1 MSFVWYP
8 EIGDNNFYDA
18 TFKKKEFNKTLTGPE
33 FHSRDP
39 QEVCRPGEFKMQ
51 NHQEFVRNFISPETP
66 YNGLLLFHGTGVGK
80 CVHPDTMV
88 YVNDHATRIED
99 LWKHYAVEW
108 TTDSDG
114 GEWCDVYSIHLMTNS
129 LSADGEMVEM
139 PIDKLYRQ
147 KVSEQLVTVMTET
160 GNIIKMTRAHKLL
173 SESGFT
179 NIFEQGLG
187 IAQPIGYGHGDREC
201 ELAFVPIES
210 VSENYYNGY
219 VYDLEVPETH
229 NYVANGILCHNT
241 CAAMGITEGL
251 KEYVHKMGK
260 KIYIIS
266 SKVIRDNFLRELYD
280 EKRANREKQM
290 HSPPG
295 SYQCVGDA
303 YHVSELEYPDP
314 AKRKRKVAEK
324 IRRYY
329 EFFGAAQFANYV
341 DVKLKMIKKMTD
353 AEIAEFFSNSVFVI
367 DEAHGI
373 AGKGKLEE
381 RTKKSKKD
389 EVEEEELDEPDDV
402 DDGEADEDDEGVD
415 EEVVV
420 DRKKAKVAPKT
431 SNRSL
436 LMVLL
441 DIIKGCRAIDTNLKL
456 VLLTATPMKDNQGE
470 LADLL
475 QLLNENDGKSI
486 NRDVL
491 FPGDETFNRD
501 MLIKYA
507 RGYVSYV
514 RGNNPITF
522 PLPMLP
528 PTDTLYNPDPLYSYD
543 GGGNI
548 RAEYVIPLDKEVT
561 KYYEYNLVKCPMSL
575 YQFKAYKSYRD
586 GRAGKERSDAADIY
600 GRQISNFVFPSNN
613 VNEVMTTSV
622 KPSAATEKLY
632 GQTGL
637 RELMIEQKIS
647 LGAET
652 KIDGKPARQKQHLCY
667 EYKDATLQNFGL
679 FLSLQNPVPGKEKY
693 NLPLFSQK
701 FAKVI
706 ENINNSKGIAYAY
719 SEFDAGGARTLAL
732 AMEANG
738 YIRYHPDLKF
748 RGEDK
753 IKEAGLPINLDKIPQ
768 TRLLSYT
775 TAKAG
780 EYYNTYLKPNYRCA
794 VCGLLY
800 DKCRATNAAEPAGP
814 TKHVFRQ
821 ATYIIY
827 TGSIGKDV
835 EIDYLRDEGNTNGYK
850 IKAILG
856 TKITGEGLDF
866 KWIRQVHIVDPW
878 HNNTRIYQAIGRGIR
893 HCSHIDLPIPDR
905 NVTIFKYASSVP
917 EITAVIG
924 SSHEIEVITPYVDLV
939 ESGLISEGQHDMS
952 VQIVLPTSHAPVNI
966 GFTYRDLLTET
977 MDEKMYSR
985 VVRKDIYIKRIE
997 RVIKQVGVDCSL
1009 NRHINYYGE
1018 SDRDYSRECDYDKC
1032 DYNCV
1037 GFTKPPDFFDLSA
1050 RANPDGETYSIR
1062 SDKIFGDIEWR
1073 PDINKNDYE
1082 SLYEEAIAFGL
1093 DLDFDGGY
1101 DTTTPQEI
1109 IEDVFKVLSKVVGR
1123 TQVTIFGEEVH
1134 FERSYTDVDTSTYN
1148 VHFAQPQIIKARMY
1162 IARLFQHS
1170 VALSEK
1176 QIVNLVLRHDP
1187 LVDEEFIRLAID
1199 QLVGNP
1205 PYIAPK
1211 EIRDKYNRSGHIIF
1225 VGGYYVFQPA
1235 DVEDRTIPLYYR
1247 INPLKVKR
1255 HHLSMDPLV
1264 TVSETTKDATYVLDE
1279 TALGKRIDE
1288 LYKLIG
1294 YEDVGDQLLGRMQ
1307 IRLTMDK
1314 MVLNDQAY
1322 IIRTVIKRN
1331 ARNEADAEVAELAI
1345 VLKEYYKSQH
1355 LLYEGGT
1362 KLFLLIDPES
1372 EVSVFD
1378 TSVAT
1383 PDWVNYGYTDESVSE
1398 LPKLIEENYL
1408 RIVNVAGDE
1417 PTDGIY
1423 GFLAPPKVT
1432 RAKTMTV
1439 DANVVDVELI
1449 KKTLKNLNSY
1459 VKVQRDTET
1468 LKFKIVD
1475 KHSESTREKRSGG
1488 RSAKTFSSGI
1498 ICTTK
1503 NESAIGEIV
1512 STIDVVFNSSKLVF
1526 SDPITGEENIV
1537 PSDIFEGGRFIANN
1551 KNTLCNKLEIALRL
1565 LDYVNYD
1572 DKKWFLSPFEI
1583 EYYRPMASSL

>member
-8 EIGDNNFYDA
+8 EIGDANFYDA

-80 CVHPDTMV
+80 CVHPDTIIF
-88 YVNDHATRIED
+88 VNDEPIRIED
-99 LWKHYAVEW
+99 LWKNYSINQSVDE
-108 TTDSDG
+108 DG
-114 GEWCDVYSIHLMTNS
+114 GEWANVACLKFTTAS
-129 LSADGEMVEM
+129 LSDNGMVDK
-139 PIDKLYRQ
+139 PIAKLYRQ
-147 KVSEQLVTVMTET
+147 RVSETLISVRTEA
-160 GNIIKMTRAHKLL
+160 GNHIKMTKAHRLL
-173 SESGFT
+173 SNEGFT
-179 NIFEQGLG
+179 NNLEPGMG
-187 IAQPIGYGHGDREC
+187 VAQPIGYGHGDTEC
-201 ELAFVPIES
+201 ALAFVPIES
-210 VSENYYNGY
+210 IVEEDYDGY
-219 VYDLEVPETH
+219 VYDLEISNTH

-314 AKRKRKVAEK
+314 AKRKRKIAEK
-324 IRRYY
+324 IRKYY

-341 DVKLKMIKKMTD
+341 DVKLKMLKKMTD
-353 AEIAEFFSNSVFVI
+353 DEIAEFFANSVFVI

-389 EVEEEELDEPDDV
+389 EVEEEEPEDVADEGDE
-402 DDGEADEDDEGVD
+402 GEEDDEAGD

-420 DRKKAKVAPKT
+420 ERKKTKTAPKT

-441 DIIKGCRAIDTNLKL
+441 DIIKGCRKIKANLKL

-475 QLLNENDGKSI
+475 QLLNENDGRSI
-486 NRDVL
+486 DRGAL
-491 FPGDETFNRD
+491 FAGEESFNSA
-501 MLIKYA
+501 LLAKYA

-522 PLPMLP
+522 PLPLLP
-528 PTDTLYNPDPLYSYD
+528 PTDMLYNPDPLYSYD
-543 GGGNI
+543 GDGII
-548 RAEYVIPLDKEVT
+548 RAEYTIPLDKEGT
-561 KYYEYNLVKCPMSL
+561 KFYEFNLVKCPMSL
-575 YQFKAYKSYRD
+575 YQFKAYKGYRD
-586 GRAGKERSDAADIY
+586 GKAVKERSDAADIY

-613 VNEVMTTSV
+613 TNEVMTTSA
-622 KPSAATEKLY
+622 KPSVPVDKLY

-637 RELMIEQKIS
+637 RELMNEQKIS

-652 KIDGKPARQKQHLCY
+652 KIDGKPARPKQHLCY

-679 FLSLQNPVPGKEKY
+679 FLSLQNPVSGKEKF
-693 NLPLFSQK
+693 NLALFSQK
-701 FAKVI
+701 FAKVV
-706 ENINNSKGIAYAY
+706 ENINASKGIAYAY

-732 AMEANG
+732 ALEANG

-748 RGEDK
+748 KGEDK
-753 IKEAGLPINLDKIPQ
+753 VKEAGLPINLDKIPQ
-768 TRLLSYT
+768 CRLLAYNGS
-775 TAKAG
+775 KPS
-780 EYYNTYLKPNYRCA
+780 EYYTNYLKGNFRCA

-800 DKCRATNAAEPAGP
+800 AECRSENAKNAD
-814 TKHVFRQ
+814 KHVFRQ

-827 TGSIGKDV
+827 TGSIGKEA
-835 EIDYLRDEGNTNGYK
+835 EIDYLRDEGNTSGYK

-905 NVTIFKYASSVP
+905 NVTIFKYSSSVP
-917 EITAVIG
+917 EVTAVIG
-924 SSHEIEVITPYVDLV
+924 GEDVDVTSPYEDLV
-939 ESGLISEGQHDMS
+939 TSGLVKDSQHDS
-952 VQIVLPTSHAPVNI
+952 NVQILLPKSKSGAPVNI

-997 RVIKQVGVDCSL
+997 RVLKEVAVDCSL

-1018 SDRDYSRECDYDKC
+1018 SDRDYSRECDYDRC
-1032 DYNCV
+1032 DYTCK
-1037 GFTKPPDFFDLSA
+1037 GFTEAPEFFDLSA
-1050 RANPDGETYSIR
+1050 RANPDDTYSIR
-1062 SDKIFGDIEWR
+1062 SEKIFGDIVWR
-1073 PDINKNDYE
+1073 TEIGEDHYA
-1082 SLYEEAIAFGL
+1082 SLREEASSFGL
-1093 DLDFDGGY
+1093 DLDFDSEYDGEMQQDYIKDVY
-1101 DTTTPQEI
+1101 DTLLKT
-1109 IEDVFKVLSKVVGR
+1109 VGR
-1123 TQVTIFGEEVH
+1123 TQITIMGEEVH
-1134 FERSYTDVDTSTYN
+1134 FERSYTDVDISTYN

-1176 QIVNLVLRHDP
+1176 QIVSLVLKHDP

-1235 DVEDRTIPLYYR
+1235 DIEDRTIPIYYR
-1247 INPLKVKR
+1247 VNPLKIKR

-1264 TVSETTKDATYVLDE
+1264 TVSEATQDATYVLDE
-1279 TALGKRIDE
+1279 TMLGKRIEE
-1288 LYKLIG
+1288 LYKYVG
-1294 YEDVGDQLLGRMQ
+1294 FEEVGDQLLNRMM
-1307 IRLTMDK
+1307 IHSTMDK

-1331 ARNEADAEVAELAI
+1331 ARDASDTDAAELAI

-1355 LLYEGGT
+1355 LLYESPDGN
-1362 KLFLLIDPES
+1362 KIYLLIDPEN

-1378 TSVAT
+1378 MSVDK
-1383 PDWVNYGYTDESVSE
+1383 PDWAKYGYSDESVSDLLE
-1398 LPKLIEENYL
+1398 LVGQDYL
-1408 RIVNVAGDE
+1408 RVVNVSGDE
-1417 PTDGIY
+1417 PSDGIY
-1423 GFLAPPKVT
+1423 GFLAPAKVT

-1439 DANVVDVELI
+1439 DAIPVDIELV
-1449 KKTLKNLNSY
+1449 KRTLKNLNSY

-1475 KHSESTREKRSGG
+1475 KHIESVREKRAGG

-1498 ICTTK
+1498 VCTTK
-1503 NESAIGEIV
+1503 NESVIGDIIAVIDEIFATDILNYDDPLNGE
-1512 STIDVVFNSSKLVF
+1512 ST
-1526 SDPITGEENIV
+1526 V
-1537 PSDIFEGGRFIANN
+1537 PSDIFDSSKFVANN
-1551 KNTLCNKLEIALRL
+1551 KTTLCNKLEIALRL
-1565 LDYVNYD
+1565 LDYINYN
-1572 DKKWFLSPFEI
+1572 DKKWFLTPFEI
-1583 EYYRPMASSL
+1583 EYYRPMASST